1 MNRSKAVQIRSSVI
15 PLRRSE
21 NVAQPLKK
29 NQLKRV
35 NTVKLSFCMR
45 HRYVVIEFDAVP
57 PLLGLI
63 FDHISHKLFSTRD
76 HTCNP

>member
-1 MNRSKAVQIRSSVI
+1 
-15 PLRRSE
+15 
-21 NVAQPLKK
+21 
-29 NQLKRV
+29 
-35 NTVKLSFCMR
+35 MR

-76 HTCNP
+76 HTCNPYRSAQDSAYICKGKLTDTGPVYILCKLTLNHTRGT